1 MPVAI
6 AKKAKE
12 FGGKVIHIGSN
23 PRGDVSP
30 YTDAMVRIPVQTR
43 LYLKDEIVSQ
53 QPMTSLFEQSLLV
66 FLDAVSME
74 IIQRKKLDLKQL
86 WQWHANLE

>member
-53 QPMTSLFEQSLLV
+53 QPTQ
-66 FLDAVSME
+66 E
-74 IIQRKKLDLKQL
+74 IGFK
-86 WQWHANLE
+86 ATMAMAC